1 MILRKRGRNFLRVVK
16 MKKDGVSFSMGKPL
30 QSHILFRT
38 AKAERVQ
45 QLTTK
50 KLPHSHAAVLK
61 LLFCCFEQQ
70 RHAENA
76 LRLLNAADTLHF
88 FHHGFDA
95 GQAHLG
101 AL

>member
-1 MILRKRGRNFLRVVK
+1 MVK

-50 KLPHSHAAVLK
+50 KTAALSCSSSK
-61 LLFCCFEQQ
+61 FTLLLF
-70 RHAENA
+70 
-76 LRLLNAADTLHF
+76 
-88 FHHGFDA
+88 
-95 GQAHLG
+95 
-101 AL
+101 

>member
-1 MILRKRGRNFLRVVK
+1 

-50 KLPHSHAAVLK
+50 NCRTLM
-61 LLFCCFEQQ
+61 QQ
-70 RHAENA
+70 
-76 LRLLNAADTLHF
+76 F
-88 FHHGFDA
+88 
-95 GQAHLG
+95 
-101 AL
+101 

>member
-50 KLPHSHAAVLK
+50 NCRTLM
-61 LLFCCFEQQ
+61 QQ
-70 RHAENA
+70 
-76 LRLLNAADTLHF
+76 F
-88 FHHGFDA
+88 
-95 GQAHLG
+95 
-101 AL
+101 

>member
-1 MILRKRGRNFLRVVK
+1 MVK

-50 KLPHSHAAVLK
+50 KLPHSHAAVLN

-76 LRLLNAADTLHF
+76 LRPLNAADALHF